1 MSLDGHVE
9 NGRIVLDQPAQLP
22 EGAKV
27 RVEVLPT
34 AQPAAENMSLL
45 ERLGDVVGAL
55 DDLPTDLAENHD
67 HYLYGTPKRR

>member
-9 NGRIVLDQPAQLP
+9 NGRIVLDQPAELP

-34 AQPAAENMSLL
+34 TPAATAGTSLL

-67 HYLYGTPKRR
+67 HYLYGTPKKT